1 MKNPSM
7 KTVSIK
13 AALLV
18 AAMAVSG
25 AAQAATQQEAEAA
38 LKDAKASEAE
48 AAKLIN
54 RWVPTERALQ
64 AAQKALDAGKWD
76 EAAAQATEAKAL
88 AEVSIHQAKEQM
100 TAWHDAVIH

>member
-1 MKNPSM
+1 M
-7 KTVSIK
+7 K
-13 AALLV
+13 AALII

-48 AAKLIN
+48 AAKLTN
-54 RWVPTERALQ
+54 RWVPTERALKT
-64 AAQKALDAGKWD
+64 AQKALDAGKWD

-88 AEVSIHQAKEQM
+88 AEVSIQQAKEQM